1 MADISRRLH
10 AVSDSRGRI
19 VSIFVGAV
27 LLPSIALSVMSF
39 NAVPKQAENLKLSL
53 LRQAEQLLY
62 YVEEDLEQATRRR
75 ALEAAR
81 AIPVDVLLEGR
92 PQTVREVMDRPGRP
106 ALMDLWTWSVA
117 TAATAVLTDQMP
129 PPSIQELLPDVSPAS
144 LFLIY
149 GEQGQPQEI
158 AMNPEFFDAAAEP
171 KQIWEVPEAS
181 DIDGLDTQPEEYE
194 RRVVDFFDAALLDE
208 G

>member
-75 ALEAAR
+75 ALEAHWL
-81 AIPVDVLLEGR
+81 PYLDGR
-92 PQTVREVMDRPGRP
+92 TDFETTIGR
-106 ALMDLWTWSVA
+106 V
-117 TAATAVLTDQMP
+117 AATVV
-129 PPSIQELLPDVSPAS
+129 ELDKRNTP
-144 LFLIY
+144 
-149 GEQGQPQEI
+149 
-158 AMNPEFFDAAAEP
+158 
-171 KQIWEVPEAS
+171 
-181 DIDGLDTQPEEYE
+181 
-194 RRVVDFFDAALLDE
+194 
-208 G
+208 